1 MLDKG
6 ENRVKVLVKF
16 LGNDTRW
23 ISVHDIPRKAALS
36 LSECPSIVLQMC
48 LLLSQKSGASNTPPT
63 PSNSPTLTEANKKR
77 AIASR

>member
-1 MLDKG
+1 MWLQGKNTERQEGLMLDKG
-6 ENRVKVLVKF
+6 ENPVKVLVKF

-48 LLLSQKSGASNTPPT
+48 LLLSQKKWLKEHASNTI
-63 PSNSPTLTEANKKR
+63 KF
-77 AIASR
+77 

>member
-1 MLDKG
+1 MWLQGKNTERQEGLMLDKG
-6 ENRVKVLVKF
+6 ENPVKVLVTF

-48 LLLSQKSGASNTPPT
+48 LLLSQKSG
-63 PSNSPTLTEANKKR
+63 
-77 AIASR
+77 